1 VENGQ
6 QLTNE
11 PDLGRLAAVTPAYSQ
26 LTAQDL
32 DVVVAADDYQ
42 RFCDGRLGDPY
53 PLLGWLRDHD
63 PVHYSEMLG
72 AWVVTRYEHVRA
84 GLLDKRLANDRIA
97 ANFAPLPDEIRTQ
110 AEPLA
115 AHISN
120 WLGFTDPPKHTRL
133 RALLRETFTPKLS
146 EAMAQTIRTIGESLA
161 GDVAG
166 APESDLVSGY
176 ALALPA
182 LVICDILGVA
192 PEDSRRFSAWSE
204 DMVAVTGHVGPSLA
218 RIVPEALDSYRA
230 LDGFV
235 AGEIAARAGC
245 PAHDLLG
252 VLAEAETA
260 GRLDRPELIGLSVF
274 SLVAGHETTASLLG
288 SMLHTVLA
296 DPSLAARLRAEP
308 ALWSALTE
316 EMLRL
321 ESPIQLSPRVAAE
334 DLEVG
339 ERTIRAGDTVILHL
353 GAANRDPRQFP
364 AGGTLDLD
372 AATTRHLAFAWG
384 PHFCLGAPLARAE
397 ATIAL
402 PLLLERVP
410 DLELAV
416 DGISWRE
423 NMSIRGLT
431 TLPVRRQS
439 MGALA

>member
-1 VENGQ
+1 
-6 QLTNE
+6 LTNRYA
-11 PDLGRLAAVTPAYSQ
+11 LGTLVVVTPTYSQ
-26 LTAQDL
+26 LSARDI
-32 DVVVAADDYQ
+32 DEVVAADDYQ
-42 RFCDGRLGDPY
+42 RFCEGRLGDPY
-53 PLLGWLRDHD
+53 PLLAWLRDHD
-63 PVHYSEMLG
+63 PVHYSETLG

-84 GLLDKRLANDRIA
+84 GLLDKRLANDRIG
-97 ANFAPLPDEIRTQ
+97 ANFAPLPEDIRTE

-115 AHISN
+115 EHISN

-133 RALLRETFTPKLS
+133 RGLLRETFTPKLS
-146 EAMAQTIRTIGESLA
+146 GAMADTIRTVGESLA
-161 GDVAG
+161 ADVAA
-166 APESDLVSGY
+166 APESDLVSSY

-182 LVICDILGVA
+182 LVICDILGIA
-192 PEDSRRFSAWSE
+192 PEDSGRFGDWSK

-235 AGEIAARAGC
+235 ADQVAARAGC

-252 VLAEAETA
+252 ELAEAETA

-274 SLVAGHETTASLLG
+274 TLVAGHETTASLLG

-296 DPSLAARLRAEP
+296 DPNLAARLRSEP

-334 DLEVG
+334 DLAIG
-339 ERTIRAGDTVILHL
+339 DRQIRAGDTVILHL
-353 GAANRDPRQFP
+353 GAANRDERQFP
-364 AGGTLDLD
+364 AGGVLDLD

-410 DLELAV
+410 DLELTR
-416 DGISWRE
+416 DGVNWRE

-431 TLPVRRQS
+431 DLPVRRQS

>member
-1 VENGQ
+1 MVR
-6 QLTNE
+6 
-11 PDLGRLAAVTPAYSQ
+11 GRLTGVTPIYSK
-26 LTAQDL
+26 LTARDL
-32 DVVVAADDYQ
+32 DEVVAADDYQ
-42 RFCDGRLGDPY
+42 RFCEGRLGDPY

-63 PVHYSEMLG
+63 PVHYSETLG

-84 GLLDKRLANDRIA
+84 GLLDKRLANDRIGT
-97 ANFAPLPDEIRTQ
+97 NFALLPADVRAE

-133 RALLRETFTPKLS
+133 RGLLRQTFTPALS
-146 EAMAQTIRTIGESLA
+146 TAMADTIRTVGETLA
-161 GDVAG
+161 ADVAD

-182 LVICDILGVA
+182 LVICDILGIA
-192 PEDSRRFSAWSE
+192 PEDSGRFADWSE

-235 AGEIAARAGC
+235 ADQVAARAGC

-252 VLAEAETA
+252 ELAEAETA

-274 SLVAGHETTASLLG
+274 TLVAGHETTASLLG

-296 DPSLAARLRAEP
+296 DPPLAARLRSDP

-321 ESPIQLSPRVAAE
+321 ESPIQLSPRVAAQ
-334 DLEVG
+334 DLEIG
-339 ERTIRAGDTVILHL
+339 DRTIHAGDTVILHL
-353 GAANRDPRQFP
+353 GAANRDERQFP
-364 AGGTLDLD
+364 AGGALDLD

-410 DLELAV
+410 DLELADDRV
-416 DGISWRE
+416 SWRE

-431 TLPVRRQS
+431 ALPVRRQS